1 MCCLVRNEMM
11 MMMITIL
18 TASSKHSLIDLLY

>member
-1 MCCLVRNEMM
+1 VRNEMM